1 MVDITADVDFHLCTV
16 AATAKGATVL
26 PLSTQGD
33 FLMRLGVVER
43 VQELLKLES
52 VTAEQGRAMV
62 DSLRKLVDPAQ
73 MGRRFKVLGMT
84 SPGLSVPGFPDAA
97 HITKM

>member
-1 MVDITADVDFHLCTV
+1 M
-16 AATAKGATVL
+16 

-52 VTAEQGRAMV
+52 VTVEQGRTMI
-62 DSLRKLVDPAQ
+62 DSLRKLVDPTQ
-73 MGRRFKVLGMT
+73 MGKRFKVMSMT
-84 SPGLSVPGFPDAA
+84 SPGLTVHGFAA
-97 HITKM
+97 SEESANQGATAR